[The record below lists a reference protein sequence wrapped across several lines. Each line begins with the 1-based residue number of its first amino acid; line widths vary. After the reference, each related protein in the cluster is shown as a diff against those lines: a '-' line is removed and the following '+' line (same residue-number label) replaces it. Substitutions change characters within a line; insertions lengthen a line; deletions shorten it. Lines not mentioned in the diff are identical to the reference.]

1 MKINLQKI
9 EITGDFEYIR
19 KLRNTSYIR
28 SNSLNKKI
36 ISKNDHKNWLKKNTN
51 NNFFVLKKGKKNIG
65 YIRISE
71 KNYVSWAIER
81 KYWGKIKFSEHLN
94 KATNNKKLKYSCTI
108 FKHNIRSQIVALK
121 AGFILNKIIGE
132 KIIFQKNSLH

>member
-36 ISKNDHKNWLKKNTN
+36 ISKNDHKIWLKKMR
-51 NNFFVLKKGKKNIG
+51 LK
-65 YIRISE
+65 
-71 KNYVSWAIER
+71 
-81 KYWGKIKFSEHLN
+81 
-94 KATNNKKLKYSCTI
+94 
-108 FKHNIRSQIVALK
+108 
-121 AGFILNKIIGE
+121 
-132 KIIFQKNSLH
+132 